1 MIKRPKRMN
10 KQSAPPQVKN
20 IFIIT
25 CILFF
30 VLIFLTIW
38 IIDKGIR
45 PTLMDIAEEKTIE
58 FATRTINSAVQSTE
72 NMTFDDLVDT
82 NYDNNGNVATLGWD
96 STYVNEALRIATER
110 AEYFLYGMNKGQ
122 TIDIDDPELNPIEFG
137 DSVGDLA
144 EKDPTVVEIP
154 IGQATGNTI
163 LANLGPK
170 IPVHF
175 EIVGSL
181 QSDVVHELK
190 EFGVNAALFEIYI
203 PVKVNVQIVIP
214 FSTSVAEISTRVF
227 IDSRV
232 IMGDVPE
239 FFSGSGEGPSISI
252 PKHKQPDSSD

>member
-1 MIKRPKRMN
+1 MLKKTKRVRKPL
-10 KQSAPPQVKN
+10 APLHIRNV
-20 IFIIT
+20 FIIT
-25 CILFF
+25 CILFIT
-30 VLIFLTIW
+30 LIFLTIW

-45 PTLMDIAEEKTIE
+45 PALMDIAEQKTIE
-58 FATRTINSAVQSTE
+58 FATRTINSAVKSTE
-72 NMTFDDLVDT
+72 NMQFDDLVDMT
-82 NYDNNGNVATLGWD
+82 LDSNGNVATLGWN
-96 STYVNEALRIATER
+96 SASVNEALRTATDR

-122 TIDIDDPELNPIEFG
+122 TLDVEDPDLKPLEFG

-154 IGQATGNTI
+154 IGQATRNTL

-190 EFGVNAALFEIYI
+190 EFGVNAALIEIYI

-214 FSTSVAEISTRVF
+214 FSTTVSEISTRVF

-239 FFSGSGEGPSISI
+239 FFGGSGEGPSISI
-252 PKHKQPDSSD
+252 PKNKFFEGGQ

>member
-1 MIKRPKRMN
+1 MLKWPKRK
-10 KQSAPPQVKN
+10 KQVVPISVRN
-20 IFIIT
+20 LFIVT

-30 VLIFLTIW
+30 TLIFCTIW
-38 IIDKGIR
+38 LIDKGIR

-58 FATRTINSAVQSTE
+58 FATRTINSAVKSTE
-72 NMTFDDLVDT
+72 NMSFENLIEISHDS
-82 NYDNNGNVATLGWD
+82 NGNVATLGWN
-96 STYVNEALRIATER
+96 SAIVNEALRTATNR
-110 AEYFLYGMNKGQ
+110 AEYFLYGMNKGE
-122 TIDIDDPELNPIEFG
+122 TIDVDDPDLNPIEFG

-144 EKDPTVVEIP
+144 AKDPTVVEIP
-154 IGQATGNTI
+154 IGQATGNTL

-190 EFGVNAALFEIYI
+190 EFGVNAALVEIYI
-203 PVKVNVQIVIP
+203 PVTVNVQIVIP

-239 FFSGSGEGPSISI
+239 FYSESGDGPSISI
-252 PKHKQPDSSD
+252 PKYNQGSGN